1 MTCGTPVSDKMV
13 GARGFSE
20 RSAIGEALWAQ
31 VLFLGSGGDVDWDWY
46 SCVGLK
52 GGGGFVRKLNYGER
66 LFQEDKRVHEL

>member
-31 VLFLGSGGDVDWDWY
+31 VMFLGSGGDVDWDWY

-52 GGGGFVRKLNYGER
+52 GGGGVCEEVELWGAAISGG
-66 LFQEDKRVHEL
+66 QEGS